1 MGDTRGGWVTQESAS
16 EDRRDGIGTM
26 QITVTRTLSKDQQAR
41 RARLV
46 EAARELADEG
56 GYAAVTM
63 HDVADRAEVARAT
76 VYRYFS
82 SKDHLLTEVAADWA
96 RSVTD
101 DVAFT
106 LPAEG
111 GLGGTPEERLTALLE
126 RIVEVAAAD
135 LTLTSAIIQAVTSS
149 DPGIETARTELFLF
163 VRARVAAALGDQLP
177 AQEEVEIVLG
187 HLLLA
192 ALVSLSALRR
202 PKEEVVT
209 MVRTASRLL
218 TAGAYPA

>member
-1 MGDTRGGWVTQESAS
+1 MTQDSAS
-16 EDRRDGIGTM
+16 GERHNGVGTM
-26 QITVTRTLSKDQQAR
+26 RITVTRTLSKDQQAR

-46 EAARELADEG
+46 EAARQLADEG

-82 SKDHLLTEVAADWA
+82 SKDHLLTEVAAAWA
-96 RSVTD
+96 RSITAD
-101 DVAFT
+101 IAFT
-106 LPAEG
+106 PDAPEG
-111 GLGGTPEERLTALLE
+111 TAEERLTALLE

-135 LTLTSAIIQAVTSS
+135 LTLTSAIIQAVTSA
-149 DPGIETARTELFLF
+149 DPGIESARSELFQF
-163 VRARVAAALGDQLP
+163 VRARVAAALGDELP
-177 AQEEVEIVLG
+177 AQDDVEIVLG

-192 ALVSLSALRR
+192 ALVSLTALRR
-202 PKEEVVT
+202 PKDEVVA

-218 TAGAYPA
+218 LAGALAA